1 MSQLNIHSVLGDT
14 DIYLVDQI
22 MKGRYRKEDVV
33 LDAGCG
39 SGRNL
44 KWFLNN
50 EFVIY
55 GVDTNSLLIAD
66 IIQKNN
72 ALPPQRFVI
81 SKVENM
87 PFKDRFFDAIISSAV
102 LHFAKNTGHFF
113 EMMSEMVRVLKPGG
127 NLFIRITSDI
137 GIENNVVPISEGV
150 YRIPDGSKRFLLT
163 RSLLDQLMQRYPLT
177 MIEEFKTVNVNDV
190 RCMSTLVLIK
200 H

>member
-102 LHFAKNTGHFF
+102 LQFAKNTGHFF